1 MLLKS
6 LDLHGFKSFA
16 EKTRFE
22 FHDGVTGIVGPNG
35 CGKSNVVDA
44 IRWVLGE
51 TSAKALRGG
60 EMADVIFNGTE
71 SRKAHGMAEVVLTL
85 GDCEDALGTDF
96 NEVAIARRVYRDG
109 KGEYLLNG
117 KLCRLKDIHNLF
129 MDTGIGR
136 TAYSIM
142 EQGKIDMLLSSK
154 PEDRRAVFEEAAGIT
169 KFKSQKKEALRKLEY
184 TEANLIRVV
193 DIIEE
198 VKRQMNTLNRQ
209 AQKAKR
215 FEALFDDVKVLDTHF
230 SHRQHAEF
238 VGERSEFETSVNA
251 LVQEHEELEERIAD
265 SEREVSALRE
275 ALSSIEALL
284 SSKREELIRV
294 QNQRHSAE
302 NRIEFNEERRVEL
315 EGLIAQHE
323 TDITGNKGRLT
334 ERESEL
340 SSTNDLLAASETSLA
355 RLREQLAS
363 LQEQYLQRK
372 AEKNSLEESLQSF
385 QEALRDRENAIVQAE
400 AQLEGHNERISSTE
414 GRKLRLAEDV
424 ARLENEQA
432 SKDGERST
440 LAADFEAKGRALDE
454 ARRSLAVVEDEFR
467 GAEGRLSSLSEEV
480 SVLHRRLAEKQSRLE
495 VVKQLVETG
504 EGLESGTQAVMQGLD
519 NPEFFR
525 NGVRGLLS
533 GFLDVEP
540 GSIAAIE
547 AAIGVE
553 LQTIV
558 VTGPEI
564 AESIVN
570 TLRHGELG
578 SARVVP
584 EVWSTPAPSSQIEAL
599 PEGAIAW
606 AIDRVTPHERVR
618 GLVSRLLEQVLIAPD
633 LETALRLRTEVPSG
647 VAIAGQDGSFISRE
661 GIIHGGAGDKET
673 SSMLH
678 RQQEI
683 RELESD
689 VSELEDEHRSKE
701 ESLNRLR
708 SEVESLRG
716 RREEQREAVQ
726 QAQVAVSTFQGQV
739 SLVERELDQLSVR
752 LGSARD
758 EQASAETVTD
768 ELTHQLEG
776 LRQAKAEAGAT
787 LESVRGEIQ
796 AAESGLAEAV
806 RREAEASELLNEQRT
821 SIAVEA
827 RSYQSLQEQKEPLAA
842 RLEELHEAIER
853 RREEIESHRQR
864 IAASA
869 QENESLTNE
878 IAGLS
883 EKTNALE
890 GAIESLGRERE
901 VEAGKVGEA
910 ESAVSQLRRD
920 LTQNTEQK
928 GQEEVK
934 ITQIS
939 LRLEN
944 LVEAVAQRYQVNLDG
959 FEPDAHRL
967 LAAIESQK
975 KASSRRQ
982 KRRATMEAK
991 AGAQTEPM
999 EFEDSAEAEN
1009 GSGVELEADLENEVE
1024 ETSIP
1029 SEESGPDWD
1038 FVGENLPELRQR
1050 LDGMGPV
1057 NLDAIQEFT
1066 ELEERYQFLEKEHAD
1081 LTNSKEELHRI
1092 IAKINRE
1099 TKEMFATTFEQVRTN
1114 FRQTF
1119 RQLFGDKGR
1128 ADLVLVDDEDPLE
1141 SGIDVIA
1148 KPPGKKL
1155 QSITLLSG
1163 GERSMT
1169 AVALLFSIYMVKPSP
1184 FCVLDELDAPLDD
1197 ANIGRF
1203 LGMLEGFIR
1212 DSQFVIVTHN
1222 RRTMHRCDVLYGVTM
1237 EEFGVSKRIGMKF
1250 HDADEVVGNEDNARA
1265 ESLEKTKG
1273 A

>member
-16 EKTRFE
+16 EKTRFD

-85 GDCEDALGTDF
+85 GDCEDALGTEF

-209 AQKAKR
+209 AQKARR
-215 FEALFDDVKVLDTHF
+215 FEVLFDDVKVLDTHF
-230 SHRQHAEF
+230 SHRQHAEL
-238 VGERSEFETSVNA
+238 VAERSEFETSVNA
-251 LVQEHEELEERIAD
+251 LVQEHGELEVHVAE

-275 ALSSIEALL
+275 ALSSIESLL

-294 QNQRHSAE
+294 QNQRQSAE
-302 NRIEFNEERRVEL
+302 NRIEFNEERRAEL
-315 EGLIAQHE
+315 EGLIVQHE
-323 TDITGNKGRLT
+323 ADITGNKGRLT

-340 SSTNDLLAASETSLA
+340 SSTNDLLAASEASLA
-355 RLREQLAS
+355 QLREQLAS
-363 LQEQYLQRK
+363 LQEQNLQRK
-372 AEKNSLEESLQSF
+372 AERNSLEERLQAL
-385 QEALRDRENAIVQAE
+385 QETLRDRENAIVQAE
-400 AQLEGHNERISSTE
+400 AQLEGHNEKISSTE
-414 GRKLRLAEDV
+414 GRRLRLAEDV
-424 ARLENEQA
+424 ARLESEQVA
-432 SKDGERST
+432 KVAECST
-440 LAADFEAKGRALDE
+440 LVSEFEAKGRSLDE
-454 ARRSLAVVEDEFR
+454 ARRSLAVIEDEFR
-467 GAEGRLSSLSEEV
+467 GAEGRLSNLSDEV
-480 SVLHRRLAEKQSRLE
+480 SSLHRRFAEKQSRLE
-495 VVKQLVETG
+495 VVKQLVESG
-504 EGLESGTQAVMQGLD
+504 EGLGSGTQAVMQGLD
-519 NPEFFR
+519 NPEFFK

-533 GFLDVEP
+533 GLLNVEP

-547 AAIGVE
+547 AAVGVE

-558 VTGPEI
+558 VTGPEM
-564 AESIVN
+564 AESIVD

-584 EVWSTPAPSSQIEAL
+584 EVWSTAAASTQIEAL
-599 PEGAIAW
+599 PDGAIAW

-618 GLVSRLLEQVLIAPD
+618 GLVSRLLEQVLIVPD
-633 LETALRLRTEVPSG
+633 LETALRLRGEVPMG

-661 GIIHGGAGDKET
+661 GIIHGGAGDNET

-683 RELESD
+683 RELDSD
-689 VSELEDEHRSKE
+689 VSELEEEHRSKE
-701 ESLNRLR
+701 ASLARLR
-708 SEVESLRG
+708 SEVEELRG

-726 QAQVAVSTFQGQV
+726 QAQVAVSTSQGQV
-739 SLVERELDQLSVR
+739 SLVERELDQLSIR
-752 LGSARD
+752 LSSARD
-758 EQASAETVTD
+758 EQATAADMTD
-768 ELTHQLEG
+768 ELTNQLDG
-776 LRQAKAEAGAT
+776 LRQAKAAASEG

-796 AAESGLAEAV
+796 AAEAGLVESV
-806 RREAEASELLNEQRT
+806 RREEESSEILNEQRT

-827 RSYQSLQEQKEPLAA
+827 RSFQSLQEQKEPLAA

-864 IAASA
+864 IAASS

-878 IAGLS
+878 IAGLG
-883 EKTNALE
+883 EKTSALD
-890 GAIESLGRERE
+890 GAIEAMGRERE
-901 VEAGKVGEA
+901 VESVKVGEA
-910 ESAVSQLRRD
+910 ESAVSRLRRE
-920 LTQNTEQK
+920 LTRNTEQK
-928 GQEEVK
+928 GQEEVR
-934 ITQIS
+934 ITQIN
-939 LRLEN
+939 LRLES
-944 LVEAVAQRYQVNLDG
+944 LVDAVAQRYQVSLDT

-967 LAAIESQK
+967 LGAIENQQ
-975 KASSRRQ
+975 KASTRRK
-982 KRRATMEAK
+982 KRRATLEAK
-991 AGAQTEPM
+991 AGAQTEPL
-999 EFEDSAEAEN
+999 EFEDGAESAEGSEENAE
-1009 GSGVELEADLENEVE
+1009 LDAVE
-1024 ETSIP
+1024 ETAGIAENEEVAP
-1029 SEESGPDWD
+1029 LEESGPDWE
-1038 FVGENLPELRQR
+1038 FVGEILPELRQR
-1050 LDGMGPV
+1050 LDSMGPV

-1099 TKEMFATTFEQVRTN
+1099 TKEMFASTFEQVRVN
-1114 FRQTF
+1114 FKQTF
-1119 RQLFGDKGR
+1119 RQLFGEKGR
-1128 ADLVLVDDEDPLE
+1128 ADLVL
-1141 SGIDVIA
+1141 
-1148 KPPGKKL
+1148 
-1155 QSITLLSG
+1155 
-1163 GERSMT
+1163 
-1169 AVALLFSIYMVKPSP
+1169 
-1184 FCVLDELDAPLDD
+1184 
-1197 ANIGRF
+1197 
-1203 LGMLEGFIR
+1203 
-1212 DSQFVIVTHN
+1212 
-1222 RRTMHRCDVLYGVTM
+1222 
-1237 EEFGVSKRIGMKF
+1237 
-1250 HDADEVVGNEDNARA
+1250 
-1265 ESLEKTKG
+1265 
-1273 A
+1273 